1 MARAGRGAE
10 QDRTGQSIWCRQDTR
25 LVPEHPWCAALAGLA
40 MGQHG
45 GPQPWGLWRRGL
57 KADVLPG
64 SVRPRCCAG
73 PASLLATV
81 VALTRSTHGVWH
93 SGTLPPLASPPA
105 AFCAV
110 CGAEINPS
118 RLYPPVSRPRQGQA
132 DDAPAA
138 PFGPIPAAAQV
149 WLWGSPCSW
158 VVGTSPLCWLC
169 QPGISHAALLRHHC
183 AMSCVP
189 PLCPCSVSCVL
200 APCPCSTSHV
210 PTACPVS
217 LHPSMWLAWVPA
229 LWAAVWELGPSRL
242 AQGGRGECARGPL

>member
-1 MARAGRGAE
+1 MGPHGRCPSWLRASPVLRW
-10 QDRTGQSIWCRQDTR
+10 TCLS
-25 LVPEHPWCAALAGLA
+25 AG
-40 MGQHG
+40 HSG
-45 GPQPWGLWRRGL
+45 GPHQ
-57 KADVLPG
+57 KH
-64 SVRPRCCAG
+64 PRSLAQRHFA
-73 PASLLATV
+73 PA
-81 VALTRSTHGVWH
+81 RF
-93 SGTLPPLASPPA
+93 PPA

-118 RLYPPVSRPRQGQA
+118 RLHPPISRPCQGQA

-158 VVGTSPLCWLC
+158 VAGTSPLCWLC
-169 QPGISHAALLRHHC
+169 QPGISHAAVLRHHC

-189 PLCPCSVSCVL
+189 PLCPCSVFCL
-200 APCPCSTSHV
+200 PAPCPCSTSHV

-217 LHPSMWLAWVPA
+217 LHPSMWLPWVPA

-242 AQGGRGECARGPL
+242 AQGGCGECARGPL